1 MTDSPR
7 VPVMVVAGVSSGVGK
22 TTITL
27 GILEALGRRGLTV
40 QAFKVGPD
48 FIDPGFHALAT
59 GRPSRNLDGWMCGR
73 EHVVDAVARHAADA
87 DLAVVEGVM
96 GCFDG
101 CEGASEVGSTA
112 EVAKWLGAPVVL
124 VVDAGAMARSA
135 GALVLGFER
144 FDPDLDLAGVIWNR
158 VGGPLHRRWLT
169 EALTGL
175 CRARALGAVPARPGL
190 ALPERH
196 LGLVTAAE
204 GGYTRALREGL
215 AALVEEHV
223 DLDAVVSLASS
234 RIPRSGRAPDPSP
247 VHQVRIGIARDRAF
261 QFYYADNLE
270 ALTAAGAELCV
281 FSPVEDEDLPE
292 VDGLY
297 IGGGYP
303 ELHAKALSA
312 NVAMRRA
319 VAEFAAS
326 GRPVYAECGGLM
338 YLAES
343 LDDVDGAA
351 WPMVGVLPSRVRMRR
366 GHPVLGYREVRTMA
380 AGPLGPAGSTARG
393 HEFHCST
400 LESPPASVERIYE
413 VRSHG
418 GDEPRPEGFVV
429 GGALMSYVH
438 LHWGSNPAL
447 AAGFVDAC
455 WRARR

>member
-158 VGGPLHRRWLT
+158 VGGPLHRRWLS

-270 ALTAAGAELCV
+270 ALTAAAPSSASSHPWRTRTSRRWTASTSAAATRSSTPRRCRPM
-281 FSPVEDEDLPE
+281 SPCAGPWPSSPPRA
-292 VDGLY
+292 GPSMRSAAASCTWPSPSMMWTAPPGPWWACSPRRCGC
-297 IGGGYP
+297 GGGIP
-303 ELHAKALSA
+303 FSA
-312 NVAMRRA
+312 T
-319 VAEFAAS
+319 
-326 GRPVYAECGGLM
+326 GR
-338 YLAES
+338 
-343 LDDVDGAA
+343 
-351 WPMVGVLPSRVRMRR
+351 
-366 GHPVLGYREVRTMA
+366 
-380 AGPLGPAGSTARG
+380 
-393 HEFHCST
+393 
-400 LESPPASVERIYE
+400 
-413 VRSHG
+413 
-418 GDEPRPEGFVV
+418 
-429 GGALMSYVH
+429 
-438 LHWGSNPAL
+438 
-447 AAGFVDAC
+447 
-455 WRARR
+455 